1 MDNTVDVTGQPYF
14 GQLSSVSIEDIKKAV
29 QETDDRIGLCLDEI
43 ASRLGL
49 DHDRV
54 LGGVFAIVTMVGY
67 LRLKGNE
74 KMTEAEWCQ
83 LLYWYVHSFLWG
95 RYAGSTESTLAQDLN
110 VLNNGLGIEGMLSLI
125 KQQRGDLTI
134 RPSDFWGWSTGA
146 RFYPLLYLLT
156 RTNGARDWGTGVL
169 LNNSLLGKNS
179 TLDVHHIFPKD
190 VLYKAGRS
198 KSIVNSLANYAFLTK
213 GTNLAI
219 SNRRP
224 DEYLPEY
231 VTLNKGAV
239 ESHCVPIDPTLWTVD
254 NYELF
259 LERRR
264 ELLAEAANHLLDA
277 LHEGH
282 LVYMPIQSISQPATE
297 YEAEDEDVRE
307 VQNWIAEQG
316 FTPGTPN
323 HELLSADGSA
333 NTIIDLAWPDGI
345 QVGLSQPLALL
356 TNPDAETQA
365 AVSKAGYKFFVNV
378 AEFKKYVMNL
388 YGLQ

>member
-1 MDNTVDVTGQPYF
+1 M
-14 GQLSSVSIEDIKKAV
+14 
-29 QETDDRIGLCLDEI
+29 
-43 ASRLGL
+43 
-49 DHDRV
+49 
-54 LGGVFAIVTMVGY
+54 
-67 LRLKGNE
+67 
-74 KMTEAEWCQ
+74 
-83 LLYWYVHSFLWG
+83 
-95 RYAGSTESTLAQDLN
+95 
-110 VLNNGLGIEGMLSLI
+110 
-125 KQQRGDLTI
+125 
-134 RPSDFWGWSTGA
+134 
-146 RFYPLLYLLT
+146 
-156 RTNGARDWGTGVL
+156 
-169 LNNSLLGKNS
+169 
-179 TLDVHHIFPKD
+179 
-190 VLYKAGRS
+190 
-198 KSIVNSLANYAFLTK
+198 TK